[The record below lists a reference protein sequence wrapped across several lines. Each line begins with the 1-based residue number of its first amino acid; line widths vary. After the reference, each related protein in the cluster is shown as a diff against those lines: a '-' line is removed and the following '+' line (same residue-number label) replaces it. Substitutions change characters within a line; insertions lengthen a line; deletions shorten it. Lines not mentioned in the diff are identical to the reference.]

1 MHART
6 SSPNLLA
13 AALAALA
20 MLTWSGGLRA
30 DDELSLDE
38 PTDAPADTP
47 ADTPADPAPVPA
59 DDADAPSEAPTTG
72 KTATDEGIDLTLQ
85 DRIKAVSR
93 KTFLKAGRFEFE
105 PHAMMTVNDSFF
117 RTFAAAG
124 RLAWHLDDAF
134 ALEVGG
140 GYIAPFMVQTLEP
153 VDLLRDSGALI
164 NVDNK
169 PFALVDVGL
178 TFSPVYGK
186 VAFLGDSII
195 NFDGFLSAGVGG
207 TFDNGADLVHPTMNV
222 GIGARVFLTRW
233 LVVRADLRDYIYPQD
248 KLEISTLQN
257 LMFIGLGLGFY
268 FPFDFEYRYEAA
280 RVNKNG

>member
-1 MHART
+1 MHRT
-6 SSPNLLA
+6 SFLA
-13 AALAALA
+13 LALAAFALFTGSSA
-20 MLTWSGGLRA
+20 ARA

-38 PTDAPADTP
+38 PTDAPTP
-47 ADTPADPAPVPA
+47 ADTPADTAPVDVDAPA
-59 DDADAPSEAPTTG
+59 DDAPSETPTTG

-134 ALEVGG
+134 ALEIGG

-248 KLEISTLQN
+248 KLDISTLQN